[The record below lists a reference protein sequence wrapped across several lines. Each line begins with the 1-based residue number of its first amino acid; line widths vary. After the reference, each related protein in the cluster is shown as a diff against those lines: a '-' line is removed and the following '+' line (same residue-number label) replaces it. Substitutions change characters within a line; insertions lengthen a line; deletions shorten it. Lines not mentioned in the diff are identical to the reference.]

1 VTAGRLS
8 REPPQLGGRAV
19 RPVIVVLV
27 IAAAGVT
34 TSCSDVSD
42 QTACEQYAGLSTDV
56 KTLQDLDAAEAAG
69 DQVAAQAAL
78 VQSQLDALEATTDG
92 RVHDWIVEVRTS
104 VNEYADA
111 AAGEAQA
118 AVASGDQTVSDAAA
132 KLNESWAA
140 FDQAASG
147 VCGAPESTSSAP

>member
-1 VTAGRLS
+1 
-8 REPPQLGGRAV
+8 LGGRAV

-34 TSCSDVSD
+34 ASCSDVSD

-56 KTLQDLDAAEAAG
+56 KTLQDLDAAQAAG

-104 VNEYADA
+104 VNEYAA
-111 AAGEAQA
+111 ASEAQA

-147 VCGAPESTSSAP
+147 VCGVPESTSSAP